1 MCNAA
6 LSCSTVMLSN
16 PLEIPGLG
24 GIRNMV
30 CGDGVPSGSWLIV
43 FSVFFSRLCTHVDSS
58 PRCYLALATN

>member
-43 FSVFFSRLCTHVDSS
+43 FSVFIFTSVYTC
-58 PRCYLALATN
+58 RCVVLSTSTFQ